1 LSQRIGFLLLDIIA
15 GDLHVVH
22 EGCMSAD
29 QSFVVEADMGELMEE
44 GEPKIICPIIA
55 EGM

>member
-15 GDLHVVH
+15 GDLRVVH
-22 EGCMSAD
+22 EGCMSVD
-29 QSFVVEADMGELMEE
+29 QYFVVEADMGELMEE